1 MAKDADNIA
10 RLEALR
16 PRYERLRELKI
27 RTEGDVQRAEQD
39 LKQAREQAIEI
50 AGTDNED
57 EIRNQILVNYK
68 QNTDLVDE
76 FAQVIEGIEAELNA
90 IAAAN

>member
-16 PRYERLRELKI
+16 PRYERLKNMKI
-27 RTEGDVQRAEQD
+27 RTDADVERAELD
-39 LKQAREQAIEI
+39 LKTAREQAIAV

-57 EIRNQILVNYK
+57 EIRNQILVNYET
-68 QNTDLVDE
+68 NTKLVDE
-76 FAQVIEGIEAELNA
+76 FEQAILAIEADLSA
-90 IAAAN
+90 ITAAK